1 MRRGKNLVGPS
12 EFIGEMPREQIVD
25 PENVNVRCTCD
36 AGTELFPRSYM
47 SRKTTAQHEE
57 KSNDPV
63 ETDHVQEPTIS
74 QTVPRIA
81 LNSKVPS
88 LRKTKITLH
97 GRISELFSAKLTT
110 KSSVVSEI
118 PEASE
123 PDIIESVPETMHTRE
138 KKVISESVPQQ
149 IVVETP
155 PVRMP
160 IAEAAEIPVT
170 EAVVIPTPVKRRRI
184 PKTELAAAEPA
195 KPLKVIRRRR
205 EEEPKVFETSRPGV
219 PKSMLEGTTIGYDE
233 ELEPAR

>member
-36 AGTELFPRSYM
+36 AGSELFPRSYM

-63 ETDHVQEPTIS
+63 ETDHVQESTIS
-74 QTVPRIA
+74 QTAPRIA

-97 GRISELFSAKLTT
+97 GRISKLFSAKLTT

-118 PEASE
+118 PETSE
-123 PDIIESVPETMHTRE
+123 SDIIESVPETMHTRE
-138 KKVISESVPQQ
+138 EKVISESVSQQ

-155 PVRMP
+155 PVEIPM
-160 IAEAAEIPVT
+160 AEAAEIPVT

-184 PKTELAAAEPA
+184 PKTELAAEPA

>member
-25 PENVNVRCTCD
+25 PENVNVRCSCD
-36 AGTELFPRSYM
+36 AGSELFPRSYM

-57 KSNDPV
+57 KSNDPI
-63 ETDHVQEPTIS
+63 ETDHVQEPAIS

-81 LNSKVPS
+81 LTSKVPS

-118 PEASE
+118 PETSQ
-123 PDIIESVPETMHTRE
+123 PDIIESAPKTMQTRE
-138 KKVISESVPQQ
+138 EKVISESVLQQ
-149 IVVETP
+149 IVAETP
-155 PVRMP
+155 PIEIP
-160 IAEAAEIPVT
+160 IAQAPEIPVT

-184 PKTELAAAEPA
+184 PKTELAAEPA